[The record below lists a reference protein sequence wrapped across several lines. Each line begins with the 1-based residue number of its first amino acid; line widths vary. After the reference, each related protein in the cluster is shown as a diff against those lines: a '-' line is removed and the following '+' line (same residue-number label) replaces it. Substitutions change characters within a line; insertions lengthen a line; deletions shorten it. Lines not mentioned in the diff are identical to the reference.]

1 MDRDL
6 NCVMDSD
13 NLKPADGLEVVHL
26 NGVHEQL
33 PGSGEDD
40 VVANNVNGISEGTSE
55 TTGGNGNLG
64 TAEML
69 DDSGTNNSPP
79 AEPREESNA
88 RVNNKKLTVSKEGKV
103 KDADHTKQAKSVKFQ
118 GKSKIEKPSSP
129 RNISATWVKKSK
141 DEKDVGTTSTFSNGS
156 VGSNPCAKQP
166 VKINSSF
173 DRQIHS
179 PKVKNGATCSF
190 YMGRMGIYQVQCS
203 SLYGF
208 CLVSLNLS
216 PKTEQA
222 KQHRASALPN
232 YGFSFKCGERAEKRK
247 EFYSKLEEKIHA
259 KEIEKTT
266 LQVKSKESQEAEIKQ
281 LRKSLTFKATPMP
294 NFYQEPPPPKIPPTR
309 ARSPKFGRKKSS
321 MLDSEENGSHGSRPG
336 RLSLDEK
343 LSQSNTSK
351 ASPVIVRK
359 QQRKSLPKLPSE
371 KTASSSSTNNEKA
384 TLSEASKQENTF
396 FSNATSETTS
406 ATQEQEVNQ
415 RAEASETH
423 PKTDEGNTIT
433 EHTQPILVEGATVLE
448 H

>member
-1 MDRDL
+1 
-6 NCVMDSD
+6 MDSD

-179 PKVKNGATCSF
+179 PKQSGKSDAV
-190 YMGRMGIYQVQCS
+190 S
-203 SLYGF
+203 SDGQI
-208 CLVSLNLS
+208 S

-294 NFYQEPPPPKIPPTR
+294 NFYQEPPPPKVELKKIPPTR